1 MQSSIEDAAELSVA
15 RGCGFG
21 ALAIATCM
29 VGLSAEMPLAFQ
41 CGGILVLVM
50 TLVLVLRG
58 LAAPRMSY
66 KRTEVWLML
75 EPDARP
81 KATVA
86 QQLIGRALREVYLR
100 YALRSA
106 AMAAVLLVGSV
117 IMRLIGKPLT

>member
-1 MQSSIEDAAELSVA
+1 LNSTVEDAAELSVA

-41 CGGILVLVM
+41 CGGMLVLLM

-58 LAAPRMSY
+58 MAAPHISY

-75 EPDARP
+75 EPAARP
-81 KATVA
+81 QATVA
-86 QQLIGRALREVYLR
+86 QQVIGRVLREVYLR

-106 AMAAVLLVGSV
+106 AMAATLLVVSLF
-117 IMRLIGKPLT
+117 MRLVGKPLI